1 MLTQTEQ
8 KTYQFIKKFIEQH
21 QHAPT
26 TAEIAAGIGIQ
37 SRGVV
42 HRYLKSLVQYGYI
55 NLLPNRH
62 RNIVLNSLE
71 TLKDYSIPLLG
82 YIAAGRPIEAIAQTE
97 DVNFK
102 EIFSGPEQ
110 FALQVKGDSMIE
122 EGIMDGDLV
131 ICRRSETANNG
142 EIVVALVDAQEATL
156 KRIRFNSER
165 NLITLI
171 PANPSYRPVDYP
183 ADRIQIQGIYM
194 GLIRKA

>member
-8 KTYQFIKKFIEQH
+8 KTYQFIKKFIAQH

-42 HRYLKSLVQYGYI
+42 HRYLKALVQSGYI
-55 NLLPNRH
+55 RLLPNRH

-71 TLKDYSIPLLG
+71 RAKDSIPLLG
-82 YIAAGRPIEAIAQTE
+82 YIAAGRPIEAIQQTE

-102 EIFSGPEQ
+102 EIFTGPEQ

-122 EGIMDGDLV
+122 EGIHDGDLV
-131 ICRRSETANNG
+131 ICRRSESARNG
-142 EIVVALVDAQEATL
+142 EIVVALIDAQEATL
-156 KRIRFNSER
+156 KRVQFNAEK

-171 PANPSYRPVDYP
+171 PANPNYQPVSYPSERL
-183 ADRIQIQGIYM
+183 QIQGIYI